1 MRVTGTCRLSKQWT
15 APKTVEWLMKLITS
29 TGARRWRQR
38 PHRVATSKLEDVQ
51 VRKTVEWLMKLITST
66 GARRWRQRP
75 RCVATSK
82 LEDVQRSS
90 TW

>member
-38 PHRVATSKLEDVQ
+38 PHHVATSKLEDVQ
-51 VRKTVEWLMKLITST
+51 VRKTVE
-66 GARRWRQRP
+66 
-75 RCVATSK
+75 
-82 LEDVQRSS
+82 
-90 TW
+90 